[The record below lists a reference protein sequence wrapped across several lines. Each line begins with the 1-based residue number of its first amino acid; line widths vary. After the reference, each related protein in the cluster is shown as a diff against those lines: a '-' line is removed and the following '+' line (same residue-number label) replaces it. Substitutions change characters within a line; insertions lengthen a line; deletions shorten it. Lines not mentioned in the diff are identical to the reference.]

1 MNHRKTIGILAG
13 AGPFA
18 GVDLVRKLLE
28 QTIATKDQDYPA
40 VISVSIPEEIADR
53 TEFLLGQ
60 TSENP
65 AYAMVDQI
73 KMLEQM
79 GASVVG
85 IPCNTAHASEIFD
98 VIVDGLR
105 HTGCNLKLLHMI
117 EEVARYIGE
126 NHPDMKKIGVLS
138 TTGTYRT
145 GIYKDILERKG
156 FDVVLPTEALQDRV
170 HDAIY
175 NPSIGIKAQSD
186 PVTQAAQETLLEALA
201 YLQEQGAEAVILGC
215 TEIPLAITERRIGP
229 TVLIDSTKILAR
241 ALVREVHPDKLR
253 PPVETAGV

>member
-1 MNHRKTIGILAG
+1 MNNRKIIGILAG

-18 GVDLVRKLLE
+18 GVDLARKLLE

-40 VISVSIPEEIADR
+40 AVSVSIPEEIADR

-65 AYAMVDQI
+65 AYAIIDHI

-79 GASVVG
+79 RASVVG
-85 IPCNTAHASEIFD
+85 IPCNTAHVPEIFD
-98 VIVDGLR
+98 VIVDGLK
-105 HTGCNLKLLHMI
+105 HSGSNLKLLHMI

-145 GIYKDILERKG
+145 RIYKDILERNG
-156 FDVVLPTEALQDRV
+156 FDVVLPTEALQDSV

-175 NPSIGIKAQSD
+175 NPSTGIKAQSD
-186 PVTQAAQETLLEALA
+186 PVTKAARETLLEAIA
-201 YLQEQGAEAVILGC
+201 HLQEQGAEAVILGC

-229 TVLIDSTKILAR
+229 TVIIDSTKALAR
-241 ALVREVHPDKLR
+241 ALVREVHPDKLK
-253 PPVETAGV
+253 PLTGE